1 MRAHQSCDAKNMQ
14 ELDQAECLR
23 YSGYLDQGYHVA
35 DQLSCDSIAA
45 PKPQQLPASNK
56 TRWSPPSGERSTP
69 TQVNGVSMPSS
80 PRGPS
85 SPVSLHSS
93 QCDTGAS
100 SPILS
105 CTFFAITEVTIHQ
118 ESKKVQR
125 SAPPRMMPEM
135 KMPEIATSGKQPQ
148 DTAADDALLHA
159 LHHTHTEATRLF
171 LMATRQGATDAQIAD
186 ALRQGVL
193 HITDPGTR
201 CDNLEKENSIK
212 KLMAEID
219 SVRQDLVLKDKQ
231 IKVLVDQHDDLL
243 EALTVAQRQ
252 SIDALLARDEAVNA
266 KQDALHA
273 RDRIEMELSSCLQV
287 LIELQSSGHANE
299 LIDEENAL
307 HKQVTC
313 ILGPK
318 LDGHDVAVAALKKR
332 HNTLKAEIQ
341 RLPLLSGRTQ
351 PPCTPPG
358 CSAPDPIRSADQ
370 EGLRNNIE

>member
-1 MRAHQSCDAKNMQ
+1 MH
-14 ELDQAECLR
+14 EL
-23 YSGYLDQGYHVA
+23 
-35 DQLSCDSIAA
+35 AA
-45 PKPQQLPASNK
+45 
-56 TRWSPPSGERSTP
+56 
-69 TQVNGVSMPSS
+69 
-80 PRGPS
+80 
-85 SPVSLHSS
+85 
-93 QCDTGAS
+93 
-100 SPILS
+100 
-105 CTFFAITEVTIHQ
+105 
-118 ESKKVQR
+118 
-125 SAPPRMMPEM
+125 
-135 KMPEIATSGKQPQ
+135 SGKQPQ

-186 ALRQGVL
+186 ALRQGVP

-219 SVRQDLVLKDKQ
+219 SVRQDLVLKDKA
-231 IKVLVDQHDDLL
+231 IKDLIDQHDDLL

-252 SIDALLARDEAVNA
+252 SIDALLARDEALNA
-266 KQDALHA
+266 KHDALHA

-341 RLPLLSGRTQ
+341 RLPLLSGHTL
-351 PPCTPPG
+351 PPCTPPV

-370 EGLRNNIE
+370 EGLRNNIESLKTAPNCAGWLRLPRKEWDF